1 MKTKEY
7 LFLAILII
15 CTVAMLGVRV
25 LGDFPDET
33 KAYEVSSLSGL
44 KSVLVIPLWEMNIQ
58 FEEFQGGVEEI
69 EQQWEEMK
77 QQYVKLEPLMAIKLL
92 QQVESAVQ
100 KAGLQIITGEITGQ
114 EPTLWVKISVRKVC
128 ESSTTYCAFTVSVS
142 FSQKVELTR
151 DDKIRVQAT
160 TWPMFPPPPKIITV
174 ERARLY
180 EALQEEVSNR
190 VNEFVDAYLA
200 ANPKEPVKK
209 EGLSLKDMAERAKPK
224 EEEHK

>member
-7 LFLAILII
+7 LLSAILII
-15 CTVAMLGVRV
+15 CTVAILGVRV

-33 KAYEVSSLSGL
+33 KAYEVSSLHGL
-44 KSVLVIPLWEMNIQ
+44 KSVLVIPLREMNIQ
-58 FEEFQGGVEEI
+58 WEKFQGSFEEI

-92 QQVESAVQ
+92 QQVESTVQ

-114 EPTLWVKISVRKVC
+114 EPTLWVKLSVKKVC
-128 ESSTTYCAFTVSVS
+128 ESPTIHCAFTVSVS
-142 FSQKVELTR
+142 LSQQVQLTR

-160 TWPMFPPPPKIITV
+160 TWPIIPPPPKIITV
-174 ERARLY
+174 DRARLG
-180 EALQEEVSNR
+180 EALNEEVTKR
-190 VNEFVDAYLA
+190 VNEFISDYLA

-224 EEEHK
+224 EEQNK